1 MRITPYRITTWLMDD
16 VVLIFVCLLADLIL
30 GFVAALWHEKL
41 VDSNS
46 HQLSSYITS
55 KLTNQVSSE
64 GSWFKPYWVL
74 HYLGTQT
81 HYEPPGD
88 SQIAVE
94 VIYIICIYNIY
105 NSVHR
110 GINPPPL
117 KNTTLPLSCQ
127 APSLKLADCPSPS
140 PFLSKSTLYILV
152 FREPP
157 LNVGSFSEPPKY

>member
-16 VVLIFVCLLADLIL
+16 VLIFVCLLADLIL

-94 VIYIICIYNIY
+94 VIYICIYNIY
-105 NSVHR
+105 NSVHQ
-110 GINPPPL
+110 GINPPP
-117 KNTTLPLSCQ
+117 P
-127 APSLKLADCPSPS
+127 PSKTPHSLFLAKP
-140 PFLSKSTLYILV
+140 
-152 FREPP
+152 PP
-157 LNVGSFSEPPKY
+157 LNWQTVQAPPPFWANPLSIYWFFVNPP

>member
-1 MRITPYRITTWLMDD
+1 MCLPDCYLMRITPYRITTWLMDD

-74 HYLGTQT
+74 HYLGIQT

-94 VIYIICIYNIY
+94 VIYAYIIYITVCIGV
-105 NSVHR
+105 ST
-110 GINPPPL
+110 PPTPQ
-117 KNTTLPLSCQ
+117 KHH
-127 APSLKLADCPSPS
+127 APSFLPSPL
-140 PFLSKSTLYILV
+140 P
-152 FREPP
+152 
-157 LNVGSFSEPPKY
+157 